1 VQTTLYLVRHGETDW
16 NVEKRI
22 QGRIDRPLNETG
34 KEQARMAGQKLS
46 PLRAAAIY
54 TSPLLRAQHTA
65 ELIAAFQACPLL
77 LEENLREAAYGA
89 CEGLT
94 QKEFHER
101 HKDLLQKRGVLS
113 FEEWLGF
120 KVPDDAESPAE
131 IIERVL
137 PVLLRIAG
145 AHVGENVFVVT
156 HGFVMCTLIAFFK
169 KERVGI
175 SVENGQ
181 ILILKG
187 NNLSLELH
195 HDAVD

>member
-1 VQTTLYLVRHGETDW
+1 MEATLYLVRHGETDW

-22 QGRIDRPLNETG
+22 QGRVDRPLNETG
-34 KEQARMAGQKLS
+34 KEQARMAGQKLAS
-46 PLRAAAIY
+46 LRAAAIY
-54 TSPLLRAQHTA
+54 SSPLLRAQHTA
-65 ELIAAFQACPLL
+65 ELIAGFQACPLR

-94 QKEFHER
+94 QKEFHEQ
-101 HKDLLQKRGVLS
+101 HKDRLQKRGALA
-113 FEEWLGF
+113 FEEWLEF
-120 KVPDDAESPAE
+120 KVPDDAESPSE

-145 AHVGENVFVVT
+145 AHAGENVFVVT
-156 HGFVMCTLIAFFK
+156 HGFVMCTLISFFK
-169 KERVGI
+169 KERAGV

-187 NNLSLELH
+187 NNRSLELH
-195 HDAVD
+195 QAG